1 MVVDIVLINQKK
13 MKVNFKKL
21 NKKAVTP
28 SYAKDGDAGLDITA
42 ITRDIVMAGDY
53 EYVEYGTGLA
63 FEIPA
68 GYVGLLFPRSSI
80 SKKDVYLANSVG
92 VLDSGYR
99 GEVTFRFKRL
109 AWDSTLYNVGE
120 KIGQLIVVPYPQI
133 ELEEVKELSETE
145 RGENGYGST
154 GS

>member
-1 MVVDIVLINQKK
+1 
-13 MKVNFKKL
+13 MKVNFKKV

-28 SYAKDGDAGLDITA
+28 TYAKDGDAGLDITSISREIV
-42 ITRDIVMAGDY
+42 ITGDY

-63 FEIPA
+63 FEIPV
-68 GYVGLLFPRSSI
+68 GHVGLLFPRSSV
-80 SKKDVYLANSVG
+80 SKKDMFLSNAVG
-92 VLDSGYR
+92 VIDSGYR

-120 KIGQLIVVPYPQI
+120 KIGQLVIIPYPQI
-133 ELEEVKELSETE
+133 ELELVKELSQTE

-154 GS
+154 GL

>member
-1 MVVDIVLINQKK
+1 